1 MAAPLEFYFDFASPY
16 GYIAA
21 QRIDVLAQ
29 KHGRGVDWR
38 PMLLGA
44 VFKVAGTQP
53 LTEYPLKG
61 KYSTYDFQRSAREHG
76 IAFRMPSKFPL
87 ATIGAA
93 RGAYWLKATHPD
105 KAVPF
110 IKAVYA
116 AYFVEDRDISS
127 NDVLAEIAASLG
139 IDAKA
144 FLAGLEQP
152 DIKAKLRE
160 VTEDAIQQ
168 RGVFGSPFTFVDGEP
183 FWGADR
189 LDQIDRWLS
198 RGGW

>member
-16 GYIAA
+16 GYIGA
-21 QRIDVLAQ
+21 QRIEAIAA
-29 KHGRGVDWR
+29 KHGRSVDWR

-61 KYSTYDFQRSAREHG
+61 KYSTFDFNRSAREHG
-76 IAFRMPSKFPL
+76 IAFNMPPKFPL
-87 ATIGAA
+87 PTIGAC
-93 RGAYWLKATHPD
+93 RGVYWLKQANPD

-116 AYFVEDRDISS
+116 AYFVDGKDISS
-127 NDVLAEIAASLG
+127 NEVLADLAVGLG
-139 IDAKA
+139 IDRAA
-144 FLAGLEQP
+144 FLAGIELP
-152 DIKAKLRE
+152 DIKGKLRE
-160 VTEDAIQQ
+160 VTEDAIQN
-168 RGVFGSPFTFVDGEP
+168 RGVFGSPFTFADGEP

-189 LDQIDRWLS
+189 LDQLDRWLS